1 MNEGFRSEY
10 QVREYEIDAAG
21 GVPHAVFLNYYQQA
35 RHELLLAL
43 RFPFRELKEAGIGF
57 VVLRVEAD
65 YRQSLF
71 PDEFFVIYTTMTR
84 ISKLR
89 FRFDQTMH
97 RKEGAVLVSTGV
109 NIGTVVDSNNR
120 PVMPAV
126 LEARLTD
133 YPIVK
138 RASA

>member
-10 QVREYEIDAAG
+10 RVREYEIDAAG
-21 GVPHAVFLNYYQQA
+21 GVPHAVFLNFYQQA

-43 RFPFRELKEAGIGF
+43 RFPFKELKEAGIGF
-57 VVLRVEAD
+57 VVLRVETD
-65 YRQSLF
+65 YHQSLF
-71 PDEFFVIYTTMTR
+71 PDEDFVVHTTMSR

-89 FRFDQTMH
+89 FRFDQTIH
-97 RKEGAVLVSTGV
+97 RKDGGALVSTGV

-120 PVMPAV
+120 PVMPAM
-126 LEARLTD
+126 LEACLTD

-138 RASA
+138 RT